1 MSYSDCPQV
10 EVLTR
15 RLVDAYREMSES
27 EIESGEFVNDLHLA
41 IMEHKA
47 SCILCK
53 RMLFKSSASV
63 AIMGTQRVA

>member
-15 RLVDAYREMSES
+15 RLVDAYSDMTES
-27 EIESGEFVNDLHLA
+27 EIESGAVVNDLHLA

-53 RMLFKSSASV
+53 RMMFKKPAAV

>member
-10 EVLTR
+10 EALTR

-27 EIESGEFVNDLHLA
+27 EIESGEVVNDLHLA
-41 IMEHKA
+41 IMEHKE

-53 RMLFKSSASV
+53 KTMFKSRMQV

>member
-15 RLVDAYREMSES
+15 RLVNAYRGMSES
-27 EIESGEFVNDLHLA
+27 EIESGAVVNDLHLA

-47 SCILCK
+47 SCIACK
-53 RMLFKSSASV
+53 RTMLKQPAAV
-63 AIMGTQRVA
+63 AVMGTQRVA

>member
-27 EIESGEFVNDLHLA
+27 EIESGEVVNDLHLA

-53 RMLFKSSASV
+53 RMLFKAPASV
-63 AIMGTQRVA
+63 AIMRPQRVA

>member
-15 RLVDAYREMSES
+15 RLVSAYREMSDT
-27 EIESGEFVNDLHLA
+27 EIESGAVVNDLHLA

-47 SCILCK
+47 TCPLCK
-53 RMLFKSSASV
+53 R
-63 AIMGTQRVA
+63 IMVRPPAPITGTQRVA